1 MTRTSPFVVQVW
13 TADGLRVFASTQ
25 TAALPKLAVLGFS
38 DVQAHGTMYRVF
50 SMQSHS
56 QIIQVAQDM
65 AVRRQMASTL
75 ALRTV
80 WPIAVMAPPS
90 DARRVVGGERVV
102 RAGLPRAAPG
112 GRAQADGLS
121 EVSEAGLPDE
131 IRPLVQEL
139 NLLFKRVGQAF
150 EAQKSFVADAAHE
163 LRSPLAAL
171 KLQAQ
176 GLKRAADDAAREVAI
191 GRLTAGIERATR
203 LVEQLL
209 VLARQQ
215 ASAATGARLQ
225 PVALADIARL
235 AVTDAAPSAQAHRIN
250 LGLEHVD
257 EGDIAGHAEA
267 LRILVANLVDNA
279 VKYTP
284 PGGAVDVEIHRAA
297 DRMVLSVDD
306 TGPGIAQE
314 ERARVLDRFYRVV
327 GKETFGS
334 GLGLAIVKS
343 IADVHGAALSL
354 DRSQHLGGLR
364 VEVIFPFDAAPPP
377 RSRLLAGRQNAA
389 ERRAGSG

>member
-1 MTRTSPFVVQVW
+1 MATITCAGRMSSILARRILSSTSNPYHGRAP
-13 TADGLRVFASTQ
+13 ADGEHAR
-25 TAALPKLAVLGFS
+25 AANGLA
-38 DVQAHGTMYRVF
+38 D
-50 SMQSHS
+50 
-56 QIIQVAQDM
+56 
-65 AVRRQMASTL
+65 RRDGA
-75 ALRTV
+75 
-80 WPIAVMAPPS
+80 PS